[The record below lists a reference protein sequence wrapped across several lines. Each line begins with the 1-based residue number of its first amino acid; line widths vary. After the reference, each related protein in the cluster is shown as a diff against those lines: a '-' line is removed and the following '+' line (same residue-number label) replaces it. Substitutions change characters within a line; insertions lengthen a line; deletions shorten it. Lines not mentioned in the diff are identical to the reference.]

1 MEGVSDLTQSIFLK
15 KRFSISE
22 NMHTQKNKLTIHYK
36 ALCNLALL
44 PVLVIK
50 LHKLVPFVP
59 FNPLPTPTPLLKD
72 IGHDFQSPILNFVCS
87 LWSP

>member
-1 MEGVSDLTQSIFLK
+1 M
-15 KRFSISE
+15 
-22 NMHTQKNKLTIHYK
+22 HYK

-50 LHKLVPFVP
+50 LDKLVPFVP
-59 FNPLPTPTPLLKD
+59 FNPLPPLLKD
-72 IGHDFQSPILNFVCS
+72 IGHDFQALILHFVCS